1 MKDETTKHTK
11 GRKKKKTVKDR
22 LLDVLLIFFILV
34 FVGCGGY
41 LGYYYYMIHK
51 GQARAE
57 ELSEMIPEDDEY
69 VDEEFY
75 YATAGD
81 AEPGTPAVA
90 MFTEIDGKM
99 ILTKYSK
106 LYEMNKDMVGW
117 LYIPGTLISYP
128 VVQTTEDEEYYLRRD
143 FDKKDSMSGT
153 LFVSKYSDVLKPT
166 DNVVIYGH
174 NMKSGKMFGTLT
186 KYKSESYFEKHPM
199 IQFDTLYEKGT
210 YAVMYVFSEVVHEET
225 EVAFKYYQFINAN
238 SEEEYDS
245 YMQDMA
251 EMSLYDTGVT
261 SRLGDELITLS
272 TCDYVKGGE
281 RWVVV
286 AKRVK

>member
-1 MKDETTKHTK
+1 MKEDTTKHTK

-81 AEPGTPAVA
+81 AESGTPAVA

-128 VVQTTEDEEYYLRRD
+128 VVQTPEDEEYYLRRD

-153 LFVSKYSDVLKPT
+153 LFVSKYSDVVKPT

-174 NMKSGKMFGTLT
+174 NMKAGTMFHALLEYENEDF
-186 KYKSESYFEKHPM
+186 YKEHKTVIFNTIYGNAEYEVIAAFKTNIKEVD
-199 IQFDTLYEKGT
+199 DTG
-210 YAVMYVFSEVVHEET
+210 
-225 EVAFKYYQFINAN
+225 FKYYQFFDADVP
-238 SEEEYDS
+238 EEFDDYVLNCKNLTPYDIPVTAS
-245 YMQDMA
+245 Y
-251 EMSLYDTGVT
+251 
-261 SRLGDELITLS
+261 GDKLITLS
-272 TCDYVKGGE
+272 TCSYHTDEGRY
-281 RWVVV
+281 VVV